1 LVPTSFMLDASGGA
15 PITCCAWPAVSEN
28 KLEITT
34 ANPIRLFI
42 LHPLHRASI
51 SIADVTL
58 SLT

>member
-1 LVPTSFMLDASGGA
+1 MLDASGGA

-42 LHPLHRASI
+42 LHPFHRASI